1 MTKGHGSALLEHDLS
16 TSPGRY
22 RTGAVY
28 VRDDR
33 TQTNVYE
40 APDTT
45 QVPELMQVLSGE
57 LASPSPDDQ
66 LVRAAMAHLNLVM
79 IHPFRDGNGR
89 MARALQT
96 VVLAQDQ
103 VVEPTFSSIEEWLGN
118 NTQDYY
124 DILATVGRGSWH
136 PSNDATLWVKFNL
149 RAHHMQAQT
158 VRRRFDEADEQ
169 WRHIDAL
176 LAQHRLPE
184 RVGNALFDGLLGLRV
199 TRPTYVKLTG
209 LDDRTATRD
218 LVGAADL
225 GLLEARGERRGREG
239 ATTSP
244 AHRCAR
250 SEASSEPSANR
261 SPIPIPASQ
270 TRFATLGR
278 LAHGRAAMASTST
291 S

>member
-1 MTKGHGSALLEHDLS
+1 VTKGHGSALLEHDLS

-40 APDTT
+40 APDAT

-103 VVEPTFSSIEEWLGN
+103 VVEPTF
-118 NTQDYY
+118 
-124 DILATVGRGSWH
+124 
-136 PSNDATLWVKFNL
+136 
-149 RAHHMQAQT
+149 
-158 VRRRFDEADEQ
+158 
-169 WRHIDAL
+169 
-176 LAQHRLPE
+176 QHRGVAGQQHP
-184 RVGNALFDGLLGLRV
+184 GLFRHS
-199 TRPTYVKLTG
+199 RH
-209 LDDRTATRD
+209 
-218 LVGAADL
+218 
-225 GLLEARGERRGREG
+225 RRQGDHG
-239 ATTSP
+239 
-244 AHRCAR
+244 
-250 SEASSEPSANR
+250 
-261 SPIPIPASQ
+261 IPAM
-270 TRFATLGR
+270 TPRCG
-278 LAHGRAAMASTST
+278 
-291 S
+291 